1 MHKGSND
8 ETDLSDGI
16 SFRHLIIRHSSLIRH
31 SDFVIT
37 SLDNLWSYPGLDIS
51 SKVCLVTGGTSG
63 IGRAIALGF
72 AQAGAKVVAGS
83 SSADKVAA
91 IGKELG
97 GDHLGVQI
105 DVCRRAERSE
115 GDRADG
121 QPSIGRLDAVVNAA
135 GVIKRQPSLEMPVAE
150 FERIVRVNLTGSFIV
165 AQAAGR
171 VMKDQQPDAKGQ
183 RGAIVF
189 IASLNSFISL
199 TEVLAYASSKSGV
212 MGLTRGLANE
222 WAQHGIRVNGI
233 APGVFPTD
241 LNRPLIEG
249 TPRGAW
255 LKQHTPLGRFGDAE
269 ELVGAAIY
277 LISPSA
283 SYTSGE
289 TIIVDGGFLSRGV

>member
-1 MHKGSND
+1 MP
-8 ETDLSDGI
+8 
-16 SFRHLIIRHSSLIRH
+16 
-31 SDFVIT
+31 
-37 SLDNLWSYPGLDIS
+37 YPGLDIAN
-51 SKVCLVTGGTSG
+51 KICLVTGGTSG

-83 SSADKVAA
+83 SSAEKVATM
-91 IGKELG
+91 GKELG
-97 GDHLGVQI
+97 GEHTGVQI
-105 DVCRRAERSE
+105 DV
-115 GDRADG
+115 ADEKSVQG
-121 QPSIGRLDAVVNAA
+121 AVETTIKRYGRLDAVVNAA
-135 GVIKRQPSLEMPVAE
+135 GVIKRQPSLDMPVAE
-150 FERIVRVNLTGSFIV
+150 FERIIRVNLTGSFIV

-171 VMKDQQPDAKGQ
+171 VMKDQSPDAKGQ
-183 RGAIVF
+183 RGSIVF

-199 TEVLAYASSKSGV
+199 NEVLAYACSKSGV

-222 WAQHGIRVNGI
+222 WAQYGIRVNGI

-255 LKQHTPLGRFGDAE
+255 LKQHTPLGRFGDAD

-277 LISPSA
+277 LVSPSA